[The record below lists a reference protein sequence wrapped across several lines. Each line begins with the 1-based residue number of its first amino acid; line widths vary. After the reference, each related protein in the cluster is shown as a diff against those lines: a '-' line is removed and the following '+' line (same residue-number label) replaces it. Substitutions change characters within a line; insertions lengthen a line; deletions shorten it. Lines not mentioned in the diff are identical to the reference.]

1 MLRSGHKSSRCSSG
15 HPCSDWPTGTEGG
28 DARRSPDTGLQL
40 LCLTALHRL
49 HTSSTCMK
57 SHNRTHT
64 HMLPWNRVSTLG
76 GHTDDALSPSSNIR
90 PFSQPAYGVTH
101 TYICMYTHRRHI
113 HTISAAVYYLH
124 NHREDQFT
132 WTGAQGCTNQ
142 LETAGLLLI

>member
-1 MLRSGHKSSRCSSG
+1 MESSYSKCSRCSDRDINQAAARPG
-15 HPCSDWPTGTEGG
+15 IRALIGPQAPRVG

-49 HTSSTCMK
+49 HTPSTCTK

-101 TYICMYTHRRHI
+101 TYICMYTHKGHI
-113 HTISAAVYYLH
+113 HTISAAAYYLH
-124 NHREDQFT
+124 NHREDQFP
-132 WTGAQGCTNQ
+132 W
-142 LETAGLLLI
+142 

>member
-1 MLRSGHKSSRCSSG
+1 MLRPGHKSSCCSSG
-15 HPCSDWPTGTEGG
+15 QPCSDWLTGTEGG

-49 HTSSTCMK
+49 HTSSTCTR

-90 PFSQPAYGVTH
+90 PFSQPACIWGYSHLYMHVYTLTTH
-101 TYICMYTHRRHI
+101 PHNQCCCLLFTQSQRRPVH
-113 HTISAAVYYLH
+113 LD
-124 NHREDQFT
+124 R
-132 WTGAQGCTNQ
+132 
-142 LETAGLLLI
+142 